1 MKEVATLNFI
11 DSDSNDEALI
21 IIRVEKDLVAIAF
34 SLKKDGDVELVFR
47 SGEWQTFLV
56 YLQRALAIAE
66 RNNTE

>member
-21 IIRVEKDLVAIAF
+21 IIRAEKDLVAIAF
-34 SLKKDGDVELVFR
+34 SLKKDGDVVLVLS